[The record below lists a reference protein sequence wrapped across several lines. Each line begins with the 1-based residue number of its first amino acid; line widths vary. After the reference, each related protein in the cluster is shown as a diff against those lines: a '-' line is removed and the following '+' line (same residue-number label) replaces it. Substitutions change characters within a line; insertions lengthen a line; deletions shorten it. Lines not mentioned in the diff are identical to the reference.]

1 MNASEQDF
9 QNLYHQ
15 YHILVYNLALHYLQ
29 NIEEAEEITQDV
41 FVQIYHS
48 LEQFEQKSSLKT
60 WVYRITLNKCHDLIK
75 HKNSRKRWFIF
86 GAKSQSET
94 DYLNHSNFEHP
105 GILLENK
112 EQAKILYAT
121 INTLP
126 DNQKTAFVLSKI
138 EGLSNPEI
146 AEVMNL
152 SISAIESLI
161 FRAKAS
167 LQQKLSEKFTE
178 YRKKK

>member
-60 WVYRITLNKCHDLIK
+60 WIYRITLNKCHDLIK

-105 GILLENK
+105 GILLENQ

-138 EGLSNPEI
+138 EGLSNLEI

>member
-1 MNASEQDF
+1 MNQSEQDF
-9 QNLYHQ
+9 QNLYNQ
-15 YHILVYNLALHYLQ
+15 YHIMVYNMVLHYLQ
-29 NIEEAEEITQDV
+29 NTQEAEEITQDV
-41 FVQIYHS
+41 FVQVYHS
-48 LEQFEQKSSLKT
+48 LEQFNQKSSLKT
-60 WVYRITLNKCHDLIK
+60 WIYRIALNKCHDLIK

-86 GAKSQSET
+86 GAKSQNEH

-112 EQAKILYAT
+112 EKAALLYQT

-126 DNQKTAFVLSKI
+126 ENQKTAFVLSKI

-152 SISAIESLI
+152 SVSAIESLV

-167 LQQKLSEKFTE
+167 LQEKLSEKFIE